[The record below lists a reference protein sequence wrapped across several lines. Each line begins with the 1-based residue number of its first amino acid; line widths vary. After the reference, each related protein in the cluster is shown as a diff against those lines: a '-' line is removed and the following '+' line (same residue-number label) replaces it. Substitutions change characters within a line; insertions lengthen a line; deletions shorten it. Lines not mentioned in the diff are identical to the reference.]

1 MGAQNEKRKEKFIQR
16 YNEVENND
24 GKALLYAAVLYSTI
38 LKPELGKLLT
48 NHSLLLIMNYMT
60 KL

>member
-24 GKALLYAAVLYSTI
+24 GKAYAPFICNYSVT
-38 LKPELGKLLT
+38 ET
-48 NHSLLLIMNYMT
+48 
-60 KL
+60 